1 MKHAVINLL
10 LLALLC
16 GCTNS
21 GELHRS
27 LEDAE
32 RMMSE
37 QPDAAKRLLES
48 VDRRELR
55 TRRARARFALL
66 YSQALD
72 KNYIDVDCDTLAHVA
87 TDFYLR
93 RGTPNER
100 ALACYYRGRVYENAN
115 EVDSAIIFYTQAE
128 ENIAKTGD
136 YYMSGLIANALGK
149 MYDAQSFN
157 DLAIEKYLNSAK
169 FFSLVGHRKNVLRN
183 YLAAIGLF
191 LVEHDFERLE
201 HYLDLSEPLALE
213 LQDYSKLWY
222 LARSRAHMVIN
233 RDSDYQTA
241 LSILH
246 HPLEECGGTSMPGSY
261 YPLLA
266 NIYLHLG
273 QLDSACLYAKNYLEH
288 IVLKNTRHEMEAD
301 YLLSE
306 IYAAKGSYKLAYAYG
321 AEALFISDSLYLAE
335 KDIALPELEKKYR
348 SKQLE
353 LENDYLH
360 NVGVYQR
367 YISLFV
373 ILSLSL
379 IAAWLIYWWQQK
391 IRRHRQ
397 EIGEYRDLFTRMKS
411 ELQSQQALFRAA
423 KFSGLDEA
431 RINRRIEFLRQLLEI
446 TSTFTHDKEKFHA
459 KIKELLT
466 KHGTK
471 GENEIFLIFQDLVEM
486 RCPGIIDYIK
496 TSYPDLSNQELT
508 LYCMICL
515 GISNSAI
522 CFVLETQPKTYY
534 NYRNILR
541 SKLHLTNSNLHLA
554 DHFQQLCAE
563 FRRNVQ

>member
-1 MKHAVINLL
+1 
-10 LLALLC
+10 
-16 GCTNS
+16 
-21 GELHRS
+21 
-27 LEDAE
+27 
-32 RMMSE
+32 MMSE

-100 ALACYYRGRVYENAN
+100 ALACYYRGRVYDNAH
-115 EVDSAIIFYTQAE
+115 EIDTAIRLYTQAE
-128 ENIAKTGD
+128 EYASQTDNT
-136 YYMSGLIANALGK
+136 YLRGLIANDLAK
-149 MYDAQSFN
+149 MYDIQSFN
-157 DLAIEKYLNSAK
+157 ELAINRYLQAAD
-169 FFSLVGHRKNVLRN
+169 FFALTGHKKNVLMN

-191 LVEHDFERLE
+191 LVEEDYDQLE
-201 HYLDLSEPLALE
+201 YYLNLSEPLALE
-213 LQDYSKLWY
+213 LNDYSKLWY
-222 LARSRAHMVIN
+222 IARTRAHLVIN
-233 RDSDYQTA
+233 RDTNYSEA
-241 LSILH
+241 LTILQKPIQQYPH
-246 HPLEECGGTSMPGSY
+246 IRIPVSY

-266 NIYLHLG
+266 DIYMQLRQFDKADYYAKAWLEQNTADNRNAMELIYLQG
-273 QLDSACLYAKNYLEH
+273 KIASVRGA
-288 IVLKNTRHEMEAD
+288 
-301 YLLSE
+301 
-306 IYAAKGSYKLAYAYG
+306 YKDAYG
-321 AEALFISDSLYLAE
+321 YTAQALALCDSLYFAE
-335 KDIALPELEKKYR
+335 KRIALPELEKKYR
-348 SKQLE
+348 NKQLE
-353 LENDYLH
+353 LENGYLH
-360 NVGVYQR
+360 NIGIYQR

-496 TSYPDLSNQELT
+496 TAYPDLSNQELT

-563 FRRNVQ
+563 FRQSVH